1 MSVAPGEVL
10 YLPAGRWIR
19 NVRWSSDDPHPTGYY
34 SWIGLWHTIIGTSPE
49 SCCVCDRSVPSI
61 IGGHVILGEGFK
73 FWNEAANNNNSLE
86 GSNRVFIA
94 PICKGC
100 NANDSGP
107 LRVSQA
113 TDIVQLCGYQ
123 QNARFDFMQPKA
135 TPITGL
141 VDNFDLS
148 YVRNSHSS
156 TNSVPS
162 QPTAP
167 SVPGWSTVTPRR
179 SQVNITLRQS
189 RLSGVARATFP
200 DKQSHLVINYCIM
213 F

>member
-10 YLPAGRWIR
+10 PLPAGCWIR
-19 NVRWSSDDPHPTGYY
+19 NVCWSSDDPYPEGYNSWMSLWTDLTGHYTPTQ
-34 SWIGLWHTIIGTSPE
+34 
-49 SCCVCDRSVPSI
+49 CCVCSQITHSI
-61 IGGHVILGEGFK
+61 IGGHVILGTG
-73 FWNEAANNNNSLE
+73 NGTAGEAANDDSLE

-179 SQVNITLRQS
+179 SQ
-189 RLSGVARATFP
+189 ATHPKRWNPYGYF
-200 DKQSHLVINYCIM
+200 KSAYK
-213 F
+213 FY